1 MRRHAAPAIEI
12 QFMKKAKATKTNQ
25 AVLFAGAAA
34 LMTLAPQVRAQSS
47 SDALIDKLEQK
58 GILTSA
64 EARELRTEAAEEDTN
79 MVNRLP
85 ASKWI
90 LADSI
95 KNIGLFGDVRL
106 RYEYR
111 GVDNPTPAFAAPG
124 GISSGA
130 SGNTYRK
137 ERFRYALR
145 FGLRGDLTDNFNYG
159 FRLET
164 SANPRSPWVTFANN
178 NGASSTTPL
187 SGTPSDKTGAGIN
200 VGQIYLGWHPSDWFE
215 MTVGKMPMPLYTT
228 PMVWDSDIN
237 PEGAFE
243 KFKFSVGNVDLFA
256 GFGQFDYQDPTAA
269 SAFPSSDTFLL
280 AWQGGGTVKFGKD
293 MSFKIAPVLY
303 TYTGQGNTPASG
315 TTPNLNSPYYPFI
328 GQGDV
333 NGLNGTY
340 NQAGI
345 NDLLVLEIPMEFDFK
360 IYNTVLGTL
369 QARLFGDVAYNF
381 YGDDRA
387 RAAYENAA
395 GPNAGPGGAFP
406 GSSSAATGQNKAYQI
421 GLGLGSAGPVYGPM
435 QGLVYGTTSRKH
447 TWEARFYW
455 QHIEQYALDVN
466 LIDSDFFEGR
476 GNLQGFYS
484 SFAYGISDAI
494 IGTVRYGYAE
504 QIKGGLGTGGNNLDI
519 PGINPIQ
526 NYNLVQLDLTWRF

>member
-1 MRRHAAPAIEI
+1 ML
-12 QFMKKAKATKTNQ
+12 FGGVG
-25 AVLFAGAAA
+25 VLMG
-34 LMTLAPQVRAQSS
+34 LNPRLCAQSS
-47 SDALIDKLEQK
+47 ADALIDKLEQK

-64 EARELRTEAAEEDTN
+64 EAKELRTETAELDTN
-79 MVNRLP
+79 LVNRLP
-85 ASKWI
+85 ASKWR

-95 KNIGLFGDVRL
+95 KTIGLFGDVRL

-111 GVDNPTPAFAAPG
+111 GVNNPTPNAVPPG
-124 GISSGA
+124 GVSSGA
-130 SGNTYRK
+130 TGDTYRR

-145 FGLRGDLTDNFNYG
+145 LGLRGDLFDDFNYG
-159 FRLET
+159 VRLET
-164 SANPRSPWVTFANN
+164 SANPRSPWVTFADDT
-178 NGASSTTPL
+178 GKSSSSPL
-187 SGTPSDKTGAGIN
+187 SGTPSDKSGDGIN

-243 KFKFSVGNVDLFA
+243 KFKYSIGDVDLFVD
-256 GFGQFDYQDPTAA
+256 FGQFDYQDPTAA
-269 SAFPSSDTFLL
+269 SAFPSSDTFVL
-280 AWQGGGTVKFGKD
+280 AWQGGGSVKFGKA
-293 MSFKIAPVLY
+293 MLFKIAPVLY
-303 TYTGQGNTPASG
+303 SYTGVGNPPASG
-315 TTPNLNSPYYPFI
+315 SQPNLDSTYYPFI

-333 NGLNGTY
+333 NGLNGAY

-345 NDLLVLEIPMEFDFK
+345 NDLLVLEIPVEFDFK
-360 IYNTVLGTL
+360 IYQTPLGTI

-387 RAAYENAA
+387 RAAYTA
-395 GPNAGPGGAFP
+395 GGGNGPGGAFP
-406 GSSSAATGQNKAYQI
+406 GLASAATGQNRAYQV
-421 GLGLGSAGPVYGPM
+421 GLGLGSDGPVYGPT
-435 QGLVYGTTSRKH
+435 QGLVYGSTSKKN

-484 SFAYGISDAI
+484 AFAYSISDAI
-494 IGTVRYGYAE
+494 IGTIRYGYAE
-504 QIKGGLGTGGNNLDI
+504 RIKDGLGTGGNNLDI
-519 PGINPIQ
+519 PGINPITD
-526 NYNLVQLDLTWRF
+526 YSLVQLDLTWRF